1 MEATFA
7 ITNTTKT
14 PLPRL
19 PFEKMKNSILGNQY
33 AVSLVC
39 VGPAR
44 AKAVN
49 MKWRKKSYVPNVLA
63 FVVDKNIGE
72 IYICPSIAE
81 KEASEY
87 DYTTRQH
94 IAYLFIH
101 ALLHLKGLD
110 HGDTMERAEVRYM
123 RRFDLA

>member
-7 ITNTTKT
+7 VLNTTKT

-19 PFEKMKNSILGNQY
+19 PFEKMKNSILGNRY
-33 AVSLVC
+33 AVSFVC

-63 FVVDKNIGE
+63 FEVDTNQGE
-72 IYICPSIAE
+72 IYLCASVAE
-81 KEASEY
+81 KEAPEY
-87 DYTTRQH
+87 GHTTRQH

-101 ALLHLKGLD
+101 ALLHLKGHA